1 MQIDRTSPLPFY
13 AQLKQ
18 ILLADIAERGL
29 VPGDRFRSDHEI
41 ADRFGVSRS
50 VVRQALAELEAD
62 GVIERSKGRGTFIA
76 RQKVG
81 EGLARSLR
89 GLHEDAA
96 LRGSQVT
103 STVLRQ
109 EVVPA
114 PPAVG
119 SRLGLAQDASVVVI
133 ERLRRRRGPVG
144 AHDDVAAVGAGPGP
158 GDVRRLPP
166 RRPQPVRRRD
176 RRQPARR
183 GHGAPRDR
191 RGVRVATERTPRA
204 SGCAARPR

>member
-133 ERLRRRRGPVG
+133 ERLRRLDGDPWVHTTTWLPSALVPGLETFVAYHRG
-144 AHDDVAAVGAGPGP
+144 HRSRFDVAIGGSQPGVVMVP
-158 GDVRRLPP
+158 
-166 RRPQPVRRRD
+166 
-176 RRQPARR
+176 
-183 GHGAPRDR
+183 H
-191 RGVRVATERTPRA
+191 ATGEA
-204 SGCAARPR
+204 SG